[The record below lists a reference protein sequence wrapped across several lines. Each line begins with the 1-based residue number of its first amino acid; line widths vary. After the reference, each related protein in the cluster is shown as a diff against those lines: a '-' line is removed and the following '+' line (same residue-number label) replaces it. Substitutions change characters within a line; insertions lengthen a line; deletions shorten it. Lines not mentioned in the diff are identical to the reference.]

1 MNFEEVGNVID
12 ALQKVAYL
20 SVHLYECND
29 ALISELTR
37 VVNIYSDNI
46 AREGNDRQ
54 KRIYKKTFS
63 LMNKGEQLSSKIETF
78 EKAIQSFLKYVAEN
92 TC

>member
-1 MNFEEVGNVID
+1 MNFDEVCSVID

-20 SVHLYECND
+20 SIHLYECND
-29 ALISELTR
+29 ALVSELTR

-46 AREGNDRQ
+46 ERGGNDQQ
-54 KRIYKKTFS
+54 KRIYKKTLS

-78 EKAIQSFLKYVAEN
+78 EKAIQSLLKYVAEN
-92 TC
+92 TR